1 MKNLNIKRK
10 GYFVKFLALIMVLSI
25 NAFTFKAEA
34 QTALKL
40 MEGSQIKVLG
50 TSNIHDWTMLA
61 KTFSMDGTL
70 VMKSGQLQDVSAL
83 NFVLPV
89 KNLKSNESLMD
100 TRAYKAMNAEK
111 FNKMTFKLTEAIV
124 VPQQKTIKAIGNLTI
139 GGVTNKIE
147 IKASY
152 LINGD
157 ETITLKGSK
166 AIKMSDYN
174 IKAPSFMMGALKT
187 GNDLIIDILL
197 KLKY

>member
-1 MKNLNIKRK
+1 MKNLNIKGK
-10 GYFVKFLALIMVLSI
+10 GYFIKFLAVIMVLSI
-25 NAFTFKAEA
+25 NAFTFKVQA

-147 IKASY
+147 IKTSY

-187 GNDLIIDILL
+187 GNDLIIDLLL

>member
-1 MKNLNIKRK
+1 MKNLNIKAGR
-10 GYFVKFLALIMVLSI
+10 YFIRCLTVIIVLSI
-25 NAFTFKAEA
+25 NAFTSKAQA
-34 QTALKL
+34 QTAFKL
-40 MEGSQIKVLG
+40 MEGSQIKVIG

-61 KTFSMDGTL
+61 KIFTLDGNL
-70 VMKSGQLQDVSAL
+70 VMKSGQLQDISVL

-89 KNLKSNESLMD
+89 KSLKSGESLMD

-111 FNKMTFKLTEAIV
+111 FYKMTFKLTEAIV
-124 VPQQKTIKAIGNLTI
+124 VPQQKIIKAIGNLTI

-152 LINGD
+152 LVNGD

-166 AIKMSDYN
+166 AIKMSDYK